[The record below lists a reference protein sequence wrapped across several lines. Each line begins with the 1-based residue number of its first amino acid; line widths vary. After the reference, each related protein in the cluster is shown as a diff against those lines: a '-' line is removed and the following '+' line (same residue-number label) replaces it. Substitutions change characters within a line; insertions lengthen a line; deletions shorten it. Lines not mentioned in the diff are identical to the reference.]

1 MRALAEFIM
10 RGRAQAAAVALLGH
24 WIPLLS
30 PATVALVTLRR
41 GLADGAMVLAWAL
54 LPAIVFM
61 AMGQQNA
68 ALAIIGAVSIF
79 TAAQVLRQSA
89 SWQHALM
96 GLVACNT
103 LGAVVLGV
111 TLPELVDKAVAALAE
126 IMAAITAEAEPPLV
140 LPEPNATMVLGLL
153 AAMTTLSG
161 AMGLILG
168 RWWQAVLYNPGGFGT
183 EFRALR
189 LTPVA
194 ALVCMIAAVYCYQQP
209 ATTKV
214 WALVFAQPLLFA
226 GIALVHA
233 LVAKKGMGVQWLVLF
248 YIALILLQ
256 PFKIL
261 LVIVAFGDTWLD
273 IRGRIKPKQA

>member
-41 GLADGAMVLAWAL
+41 GLADGALVLAWAL
-54 LPAIVFM
+54 LPAIVLV
-61 AMGQQNA
+61 AMGQHNA

-79 TAAQVLRQSA
+79 LTAGILRRSA
-89 SWQHALM
+89 SWQHTLM
-96 GLVACNT
+96 GLVALNT
-103 LGAVVLGV
+103 LGALLLG
-111 TLPELVDKAVAALAE
+111 AALPQLVSAAVDGIGE
-126 IMAAITAEAEPPLV
+126 ILKAIVAEAEQPIP

-161 AMGLILG
+161 ALGLVLG
-168 RWWQAVLYNPGGFGT
+168 RWWQALLYNPGGFAA

-189 LTPVA
+189 LGPVA
-194 ALVCMIAAVYCYQQP
+194 ALVSLGAALYCYLQP
-209 ATTKV
+209 ATMAV
-214 WALVFAQPLLFA
+214 WSLVFAQPLLFA
-226 GIALVHA
+226 GIALVHS

-248 YIALILLQ
+248 YSALLLLQ

-273 IRGRIKPKQA
+273 IRGRIKPKQV

>member
-1 MRALAEFIM
+1 VRALAEFIM

>member
-41 GLADGAMVLAWAL
+41 GLADGVMVLAWAL
-54 LPAIVFM
+54 LPAIVLM

-79 TAAQVLRQSA
+79 AAAQVLRQSA

-96 GLVACNT
+96 GLVAFNT
-103 LGAVVLGV
+103 LGAVIVGV
-111 TLPELVDKAVAALAE
+111 ALPELVEKAVSALAE
-126 IMAAITAEAEPPLV
+126 IIAAIAAEAEPPLA

-161 AMGLILG
+161 AVGLVLG
-168 RWWQAVLYNPGGFGT
+168 RWWQALLYNPGGFGT

-189 LTPVA
+189 LMPVA
-194 ALVCMIAAVYCYQQP
+194 SLVCMLAVVYCYLQP

-226 GIALVHA
+226 GIALAHA

-248 YIALILLQ
+248 YIALVLLQ

>member
-61 AMGQQNA
+61 VMGQQNA

-79 TAAQVLRQSA
+79 AAAQVLRQSA

-111 TLPELVDKAVAALAE
+111 ALPELVEKAVSALAD

-233 LVAKKGMGVQWLVLF
+233 LVVKKGMGVQWLVLF